1 MKHVFTLGKE
11 PLAPKNPGKKR
22 KMGKLITTQTTAA
35 ARRLQ
40 RSKGRGHAGAG
51 RKVKDV
57 SFGQQMNIDPSG
69 NDNVYHTLPRQSR
82 YQTRQK
88 HSLELAV
95 SENRSSAR
103 KH

>member
-1 MKHVFTLGKE
+1 MGKE
-11 PLAPKNPGKKR
+11 PAAPKNPGKKR
-22 KMGKLITTQTTAA
+22 KMGKLINTQTTAE

-40 RSKGRGHAGAG
+40 KSKGRGHAGAG

-57 SFGQQMNIDPSG
+57 SSRIQLNIDPSG
-69 NDNVYHTLPRQSR
+69 NDNVYHTLPSQARSQN
-82 YQTRQK
+82 RQK
-88 HSLELAV
+88 HSLDLAV